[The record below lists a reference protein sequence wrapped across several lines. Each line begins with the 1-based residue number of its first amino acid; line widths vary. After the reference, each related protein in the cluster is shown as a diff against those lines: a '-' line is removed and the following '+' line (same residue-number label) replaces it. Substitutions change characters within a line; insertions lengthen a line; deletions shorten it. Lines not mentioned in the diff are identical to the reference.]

1 MYGRVTTFTLL
12 APSLWAVVNAVSSKL
27 ESADYKRYLFKAGD
41 NNGFIFES
49 FVNKSIAGS
58 NLEVLKA
65 MQGLSEQGMAKVSI
79 QEGTINK

>member
-27 ESADYKRYLFKAGD
+27 ESEDYNRYLFKAGD

-49 FVNKSIAGS
+49 FISIS
-58 NLEVLKA
+58 LN
-65 MQGLSEQGMAKVSI
+65 I
-79 QEGTINK
+79 

>member
-12 APSLWAVVNAVSSKL
+12 APSLWAVVQAVSTKH
-27 ESADYKRYLFKAGD
+27 ETDDYKRYLFKAGE

-49 FVNKSIAGS
+49 FSSKSVAGS
-58 NLEVLKA
+58 NLDVIKA

-79 QEGTINK
+79 QEGIINK

>member
-27 ESADYKRYLFKAGD
+27 DSENYKRYLFKAGD
-41 NNGFIFES
+41 HNGFIFES
-49 FVNKSIAGS
+49 FTNKSIVGS
-58 NLEVLKA
+58 NLEVLQA
-65 MQGLSEQGMAKVSI
+65 MQGLSEQGMAKVNI